1 MSRLRVFRQTGW
13 FIAGLMTGLPAT
25 AAPAEASSMAGVAV
39 AVATT
44 TPPDATATL
53 QAMQSCRRESAAL
66 ERLDCYDRLL
76 APLSPSGFDGALV
89 KAGFV
94 GEAWT
99 RATEQEKR
107 REGNT
112 TELLVTQVPG
122 ERPTV
127 VITTP
132 AIGHVPPRPVLMFS
146 CVDNITRMQVALM
159 HPLDVHDIAV
169 TLNADNRA
177 LRSHWFVRE
186 NGTLLES
193 SRGLSGIDEIKQLF
207 GAKTLTV
214 DTGADNAAGN
224 QHRGKRRV
232 AVRRTGGCVVLYR
245 QRLAQLFHAN
255 IALAGNNPQ
264 VTAWHGEHL
273 NEHMADGN
281 FRCLLT
287 HTFRGGHLQRLAGEQ
302 VQPFYQRGKINLD
315 HKRPYRSNL
324 FSWCRMS
331 CVWLSSRNR

>member
-13 FIAGLMTGLPAT
+13 FIAGLMAGLPAS
-25 AAPAEASSMAGVAV
+25 AAPAETSSMD
-39 AVATT
+39 
-44 TPPDATATL
+44 DAAATL

-66 ERLDCYDRLL
+66 ERLDCYDRILV
-76 APLSPSGFDGALV
+76 PEQPGFGNAALV
-89 KAGFV
+89 KASFV

-107 REGNT
+107 RQGNT

-169 TLNADNRA
+169 TLNADNRV

-214 DTGADNAAGN
+214 DTDAGNAAG
-224 QHRGKRRV
+224 KL
-232 AVRRTGGCVVLYR
+232 T
-245 QRLAQLFHAN
+245 FN
-255 IALAGNNPQ
+255 IDGLSQ
-264 VTAWHGEHL
+264 VITPLRDACHW
-273 NEHMADGN
+273 
-281 FRCLLT
+281 
-287 HTFRGGHLQRLAGEQ
+287 AGE
-302 VQPFYQRGKINLD
+302 K
-315 HKRPYRSNL
+315 
-324 FSWCRMS
+324 
-331 CVWLSSRNR
+331 

>member
-1 MSRLRVFRQTGW
+1 MSRLCVFRQTGW
-13 FIAGLMTGLPAT
+13 FIAGLMAGLPAS
-25 AAPAEASSMAGVAV
+25 AAPTETSSVAGVAV
-39 AVATT
+39 AVATA
-44 TPPDATATL
+44 TPPDVLGLKRQEPET
-53 QAMQSCRRESAAL
+53 AAL
-66 ERLDCYDRLL
+66 ERLDCYDRIL
-76 APLSPSGFDGALV
+76 APEQAGFGGAALV
-89 KAGFV
+89 KARYQ
-94 GEAWT
+94 GEAWA

-107 REGNT
+107 RQGNT

-169 TLNADNRA
+169 TLNADSRA

-214 DTGADNAAGN
+214 DTGTDNAAGKLTFN
-224 QHRGKRRV
+224 IDGLARV
-232 AVRRTGGCVVLYR
+232 
-245 QRLAQLFHAN
+245 
-255 IALAGNNPQ
+255 IAPLRDACH
-264 VTAWHGEHL
+264 W
-273 NEHMADGN
+273 
-281 FRCLLT
+281 
-287 HTFRGGHLQRLAGEQ
+287 AGE
-302 VQPFYQRGKINLD
+302 
-315 HKRPYRSNL
+315 
-324 FSWCRMS
+324 
-331 CVWLSSRNR
+331 